1 MPTSQILLATT
12 KSSAFFQ
19 LTPFNLTLD
28 SSDNSRLGDTTTVQ
42 STWWGTQ
49 TYDSGFVTN
58 IGQQS
63 YQGFY
68 AFTAGKAATLTA
80 TLGGASGWGNGRG
93 RSITA
98 TFSIAVGDRIV
109 FFAGKPGSNTGTT
122 GWQ

>member
-12 KSSAFFQ
+12 KSSAA

-42 STWWGTQ
+42 NNWWATQ

-63 YQGFY
+63 YQGYY
-68 AFTAGKAATLTA
+68 AFTAGKAASLTA

-98 TFSIAVGDRIV
+98 TFSIAVGRR
-109 FFAGKPGSNTGTT
+109 
-122 GWQ
+122 